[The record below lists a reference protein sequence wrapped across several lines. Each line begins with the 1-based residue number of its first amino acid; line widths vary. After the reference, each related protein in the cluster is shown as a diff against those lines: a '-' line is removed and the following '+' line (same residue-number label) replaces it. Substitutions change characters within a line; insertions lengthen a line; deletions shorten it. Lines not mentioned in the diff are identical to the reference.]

1 MSEKLLIIEDD
12 KKLNELLIFFNEET
26 EKGKLYISYPMVEA
40 LKHISDY
47 SNFKNSCIECKKNV
61 KYKKIV
67 SDEAINDLIDFTSY
81 NDTIWRNLIILHLKK
96 MNYLCID
103 EFELPNQLFNQLEI
117 FYNQIE
123 KYISPHNKVTILSA
137 FPIFIHDYYGNE
149 NTLSK
154 II

>member
-1 MSEKLLIIEDD
+1 MRSFYKL
-12 KKLNELLIFFNEET
+12 FFPNSYQNQLT
-26 EKGKLYISYPMVEA
+26 YTTNDLYLSAKYRF
-40 LKHISDY
+40 K
-47 SNFKNSCIECKKNV
+47 FKN
-61 KYKKIV
+61 
-67 SDEAINDLIDFTSY
+67 FTLLTQA
-81 NDTIWRNLIILHLKK
+81 DAH
-96 MNYLCID
+96 
-103 EFELPNQLFNQLEI
+103 QLFNQLEI

>member
-1 MSEKLLIIEDD
+1 
-12 KKLNELLIFFNEET
+12 
-26 EKGKLYISYPMVEA
+26 MVEA

-137 FPIFIHDYYGNE
+137 FPIFLFTIITE
-149 NTLSK
+149 MK
-154 II
+154 ILCQK